1 MDRFLDFFV
10 YLCSFVYRVLVKAF
24 HVNTGARAMRFMT
37 RMTTSAT
44 ALIVTL
50 KELVNVSKTFKKL
63 ILKWS
68 VTEI

>member
-1 MDRFLDFFV
+1 M
-10 YLCSFVYRVLVKAF
+10 KAF

-50 KELVNVSKTFKKL
+50 EELVNVSKTFKKL
-63 ILKWS
+63 ILK
-68 VTEI
+68 